1 MNSLLSQISYL
12 YRDIKGKI
20 AFYPTLFALIGLVF
34 ALIMMYLENLGVSGY
49 LVENAPLLVVNSGD
63 TALTI
68 LSACITGLISMMVFS
83 FSMVMVLLNQAASDY
98 SPRLLPGLISD
109 RRHQIILGIYISSI
123 LFCIF
128 VLFSIQPTGDKYQ
141 IPGFSVLLGI
151 LFTVMS
157 IYAFIYFIHNISET
171 IQITNILEKIFLDA
185 RKRLFY
191 LLEKEKETTSTFPE
205 TDDWYEYNT
214 IQSGYFQS
222 FSRNHLLT
230 FCKKNDTLIEVLLIK
245 GSFVLE
251 GVPAFRSKNK
261 LDEKAA
267 ADLLDK
273 FYFSREELVTHNYVL
288 AFKQITEV
296 VVKAMSPGINDPGT
310 ALNAID
316 YLTDLLRIR
325 MLKSDLSFISKD
337 GRNYVKTRGVTF
349 KELLYN
355 LNTPMRRYCSEDVVV
370 VQKITKMFISLLKQK
385 KKDPAYHLIIATEA
399 RRLLKESRN
408 SLKNEADMETL
419 DLLSEE
425 VELLMNSNRR

>member
-1 MNSLLSQISYL
+1 MNFFLLKISSL
-12 YRDIKGKI
+12 YRSVKGKI
-20 AFYPTLFALIGLVF
+20 AFYPTLFALLGLVF
-34 ALIMMYLENLGVSGY
+34 AFLMMYLEQLGISGY
-49 LVENAPLLVVNSGD
+49 LVKNAPLLVVNSGD
-63 TALTI
+63 TGLTI

-141 IPGFSVLLGI
+141 VPGFSVLLGI
-151 LFTVMS
+151 LFTVTS

-185 RKRLFY
+185 RKRLYY
-191 LLEKEKETTSTFPE
+191 LLEKEKDVASTFPATE
-205 TDDWYEYNT
+205 GWYEYET
-214 IQSGYFQS
+214 FKSGYFQS
-222 FSRNHLLT
+222 FSQNDLLS
-230 FCKKNDTLIEVLLIK
+230 FCKKNETLLEVLLIK
-245 GSFVLE
+245 GAFVLE
-251 GVPAFRSKNK
+251 GVPAFRSKKK
-261 LDEKAA
+261 LDEKAVK
-267 ADLLDK
+267 DLLNK
-273 FYFSREELVTHNYVL
+273 FYFSREELVTSNYVL

-325 MLKSDLSFISKD
+325 MQKSDLSFISKD
-337 GRNYVKTRGVTF
+337 GKNFVKTRGVTF

-355 LNTPMRRYCSEDVVV
+355 LNAPMRRYCSQDIVV
-370 VQKITKMFISLLKQK
+370 VQKIIKMFTSLMRQET
-385 KKDPAYHLIIATEA
+385 KDPGYHHIIAIEA
-399 RRLLKESRN
+399 KRLLQESRS
-408 SLKNEADMETL
+408 SLKNEADVETL
-419 DLLSEE
+419 DQLSEQ
-425 VELLMNSNRR
+425 VELLMNSSRK

>member
-1 MNSLLSQISYL
+1 MNSFRVKAVSF
-12 YRDIKGKI
+12 YRKVKGKI
-20 AFYPTLFALIGLVF
+20 AFYPTLFALSGLLF
-34 ALIMMYLENLGVSGY
+34 AFAMMYLERLGMSNY
-49 LVENAPLLVVNSGD
+49 LVEHAPLLVVNSGD

-128 VLFSIQPTGDKYQ
+128 ILFSIQPTGDKYQ
-141 IPGFSVLLGI
+141 VPGFSVLLGI
-151 LFTVMS
+151 LSTVIS

-171 IQITNILEKIFLDA
+171 IQITNILEDIFLNA

-191 LLEKEKETTSTFPE
+191 LLEQEKGTSPNFPV
-205 TDDWYEYNT
+205 TDGWFEYKT
-214 IQSGYFQS
+214 SKSGYFQS
-222 FSRNHLLT
+222 FSRKGLLT
-230 FCKKNDTLIEVLLIK
+230 FCKENDTLLEVLLIK
-245 GSFVLE
+245 GAFVLE

-261 LDEKAA
+261 LSKKAA
-267 ADLLDK
+267 EDLLDK
-273 FYFSREELVTHNYVL
+273 FYFSREELVTTNFVL

-316 YLTDLLRIR
+316 YLTELLRVR
-325 MLKSDLSFISKD
+325 MLKPDRSYISEDDKTF
-337 GRNYVKTRGVTF
+337 VKLRVVNF

-355 LNTPMRRYCSEDVVV
+355 LNAAMRKYCSHDIVVT
-370 VQKITKMFISLLKQK
+370 QKISRMFISLMRQK
-385 KKDPAYHLIIATEA
+385 AVDPAYHLVLGVEAKRLLQESRASLKTEA
-399 RRLLKESRN
+399 
-408 SLKNEADMETL
+408 DIETVDVL
-419 DLLSEE
+419 YEE
-425 VELLMNSNRR
+425 VELLLNTPRK